1 MAQVLQNEHTTRACD
16 IWALGCIL
24 YNMLVGKTP
33 FQSPSEYL
41 TFQAILQ
48 HCDNTQPVQYP
59 DTIPALARDLIA
71 SFLLPNPTDR
81 LGAGDKGSDN
91 DIPNAVH
98 SHAFFRDMPWE
109 NLAERI
115 PPYLPDASTFPPPD
129 QMRDGA
135 YDDWLF
141 EGEATPIIMHSYGST
156 ESGEGVGAMGGGAIG
171 VYMCE

>member
-1 MAQVLQNEHTTRACD
+1 
-16 IWALGCIL
+16 
-24 YNMLVGKTP
+24 MLVGRTP
-33 FQSPSEYL
+33 FQSASEYL

-48 HCDNTQPVQYP
+48 HCDSSQPLQYP
-59 DTIPALARDLIA
+59 DTISASARDLIT
-71 SFLLPNPTDR
+71 SFLLPNPADR

-115 PPYLPDASTFPPPD
+115 PPYVPDPSTFPPSD

-141 EGEATPIIMHSYGST
+141 EGEATPIMMQSYGST
-156 ESGEGVGAMGGGAIG
+156 ESGEVAGRVGGAAAG
-171 VYMCE
+171 VCSV